1 MTVRHTA
8 SSPLSLPDSPP
19 GGGPLSSAFSVYG
32 FEFRLAGTSE
42 QAIAGIASDF
52 AYFQA
57 PESVAGSPLPF
68 VLELNE
74 GAPSYEGLPVCDA
87 SAYTPRNVVYRAHG
101 QRLLDY
107 GGRGLGTLDESAR
120 RFSMTSEDADLV
132 YEAAYLFLL
141 SRIGEHLDAQRL
153 HRLHALAMSFRGRSI
168 LVLLPMGGGKSTLGA
183 ELLKHP
189 DTRIL
194 SDDSPI
200 IARDASALAY
210 PLRLG
215 LLKGREGEIP
225 PEYVRLIQRM
235 EFGPKFLVDYSYFA
249 SRVTAEAQP
258 GLLLL
263 GHRTLSATP
272 RLEPA
277 PYRAAMRAMLP
288 NLIVGLGLFQ
298 GLEFVLGRGHR
309 EIWSKLGIGLS
320 RLRNAHALARHSHC
334 YDFHMGRD
342 LGANA
347 AAVIALAEKTFAAQ
361 P

>member
-1 MTVRHTA
+1 MPARHSGSSSVA
-8 SSPLSLPDSPP
+8 SPDSF
-19 GGGPLSSAFSVYG
+19 LRERARSAAFSVYG
-32 FEFRLAGTSE
+32 FEFLVEGTSE

-52 AYFQA
+52 AYFRA
-57 PESVAGSPLPF
+57 PVLDGENPPAM

-74 GAPSYEGLPVCDA
+74 GAPSYDGMPVCDA
-87 SAYTPRNVVYRAHG
+87 SAYTPRNVVYRAG
-101 QRLLDY
+101 GRRLLDY
-107 GGRGLGTLDESAR
+107 GGRGLGILDEAAQ

-141 SRIGEHLDAQRL
+141 SRIGEHLDLRRL

-189 DTRIL
+189 DIRIL

-200 IARDASALAY
+200 IARDARAHAY

-215 LLKGREGEIP
+215 LLKGREGQIP

-249 SRVTAEAQP
+249 SRVTADAGP

-263 GHRTLSATP
+263 GHRTLSANP
-272 RLEPA
+272 RLEGA
-277 PYRAAMRAMLP
+277 TYTAALRAMVP

-298 GLEFVLGRGHR
+298 GLEFVLGRGYR
-309 EIWSKLGIGLS
+309 EIWSKLGVGFS
-320 RLRNAHALARHSHC
+320 RLRNAHALARRSHC

-342 LGANA
+342 LSANA
-347 AAVIALAEKTFAAQ
+347 AAVVALAEKTFAAQ
-361 P
+361 